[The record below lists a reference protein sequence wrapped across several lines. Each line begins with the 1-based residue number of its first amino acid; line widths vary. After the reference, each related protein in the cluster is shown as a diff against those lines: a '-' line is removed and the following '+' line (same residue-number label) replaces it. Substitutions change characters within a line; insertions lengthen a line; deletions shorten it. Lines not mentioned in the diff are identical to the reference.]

1 MIAKLD
7 RRTVLLGLAAGGVIA
22 CARRGKES
30 ADSDRARVV
39 TVFFGTYTSGDS
51 PSKGIY
57 TGRLDLDT
65 GALTSVALAT
75 SSADPSYVALHPS
88 GRFLYA
94 VNEVADFEGIA
105 SGGVEA
111 FAIGPSGTALRRL
124 NQVASGGGAP
134 CHLAVDRLA
143 TVVVVANYGGGS
155 VASFP
160 IQADGSLGSR
170 AGFVQH
176 EGRGP
181 NKQRQEAAHAHLAA
195 FDPAARRLFV
205 CDLGIDQVRVYGL
218 GPTGALVPNVPPSVS
233 LRPGAGPRHLAFAPS
248 GRFVYV
254 NNELDSTVTV
264 FTHDPD
270 TGTISMVETVTT
282 LPAGFSGPNSTA
294 HVQVTPDG
302 KFLYVSNRGHDS
314 LAIFRIDERAGRLTI
329 AGHTSS
335 GGKIP
340 RDFGID
346 PTGSFLLAANQAS
359 DNVVV
364 LRIDRQ
370 TGALAPVGQP
380 VSVPRPV
387 CVVFGT
393 LG

>member
-7 RRTVLLGLAAGGVIA
+7 RRTVLVGLAGGVLA
-22 CARRGKES
+22 CAPRETGGAAPGRVRG
-30 ADSDRARVV
+30 A
-39 TVFFGTYTSGDS
+39 TVFLGTYTAGNS
-51 PSKGIY
+51 PSQGIY

-65 GALTSVALAT
+65 GALTSVALAAA
-75 SSADPSYVALHPS
+75 SINPSYLALHPS

-94 VNEVADFEGIA
+94 VNEISDFEGKP

-111 FAIGPSGTALRRL
+111 FAIAPSGTELRRL

-134 CHLAVDRLA
+134 CHLAVDPRA
-143 TVVVVANYGGGS
+143 TVVAVANYEGGS
-155 VASFP
+155 VATFP
-160 IQADGSLGSR
+160 IQADGSLGPR

-176 EGRGP
+176 VGRGP
-181 NKQRQEAAHAHLAA
+181 NQQRQEAAHAHLAA

-205 CDLGIDQVRVYGL
+205 CDLGIDHVLVYGL
-218 GPTGALVPNVPPSVS
+218 GPTGALVPNDPPSVS

-264 FTHDPD
+264 FTHDAASGIMTTVD
-270 TGTISMVETVTT
+270 TVTT
-282 LPAGFSGPNSTA
+282 LPSGFSEPNATA

-302 KFLYVSNRGHDS
+302 ALLYVSNRGHDS
-314 LAIFRIDERAGRLTI
+314 LAIFRIDDRTGRLTV

-335 GGKIP
+335 GGKTP

-364 LRIDRQ
+364 HRIDRQ
-370 TGALAPVGQP
+370 TGALAQVGQP
-380 VSVPRPV
+380 VPVPRPV
-387 CVVFGT
+387 CVVFQTRG
-393 LG
+393 

>member
-1 MIAKLD
+1 
-7 RRTVLLGLAAGGVIA
+7 
-22 CARRGKES
+22 
-30 ADSDRARVV
+30 VV
-39 TVFFGTYTSGDS
+39 TVFFGTYTAGNS

-57 TGRLDLDT
+57 TGQLDLDT

-75 SSADPSYVALHPS
+75 ASTEPSYLALHPG

-94 VNEVADFEGIA
+94 VNEVSDFEGNA

-111 FAIGPSGTALRRL
+111 FAIGPSGTELRRL

-134 CHLAVDRLA
+134 CHLAVDRQA
-143 TVVVVANYGGGS
+143 RFVVVANYGGGS

-160 IQADGSLGSR
+160 IQADGSLGPR

-181 NKQRQEAAHAHLAA
+181 NLQRQEAAHAHLAA
-195 FDPAARRLFV
+195 FDSAARRLFV

-218 GPTGALVPNVPPSVS
+218 GPAGALVPNVPPSVS

-270 TGTISMVETVTT
+270 TGMMSMVDTVTT

-294 HVQVTPDG
+294 HIQATRDG
-302 KFLYVSNRGHDS
+302 KFLYVSNRGHNS
-314 LAIFRIDERAGRLTI
+314 LAIFRIDERTGRLTA
-329 AGHTSS
+329 AGHTST
-335 GGKIP
+335 GGKTP
-340 RDFGID
+340 RDFAID
-346 PTGSFLLAANQAS
+346 PTGSFLLAANQDS
-359 DNVVV
+359 DTVVV
-364 LRIDRQ
+364 FRIDGQ
-370 TGALAPVGQP
+370 SGALAPVGQP
-380 VSVPRPV
+380 VPVPRPV
-387 CVVFGT
+387 CVAFAINSRHAD
-393 LG
+393 

>member
-1 MIAKLD
+1 M
-7 RRTVLLGLAAGGVIA
+7 
-22 CARRGKES
+22 
-30 ADSDRARVV
+30 V

-111 FAIGPSGTALRRL
+111 FAIGPSGTELRRL

-181 NKQRQEAAHAHLAA
+181 NR
-195 FDPAARRLFV
+195 
-205 CDLGIDQVRVYGL
+205 
-218 GPTGALVPNVPPSVS
+218 
-233 LRPGAGPRHLAFAPS
+233 
-248 GRFVYV
+248 
-254 NNELDSTVTV
+254 
-264 FTHDPD
+264 
-270 TGTISMVETVTT
+270 
-282 LPAGFSGPNSTA
+282 
-294 HVQVTPDG
+294 
-302 KFLYVSNRGHDS
+302 
-314 LAIFRIDERAGRLTI
+314 
-329 AGHTSS
+329 
-335 GGKIP
+335 
-340 RDFGID
+340 
-346 PTGSFLLAANQAS
+346 
-359 DNVVV
+359 
-364 LRIDRQ
+364 
-370 TGALAPVGQP
+370 
-380 VSVPRPV
+380 
-387 CVVFGT
+387 
-393 LG
+393 